1 MTLLTPSTARMAR
14 RLARGHG
21 RLRWRGRME
30 LGWGGG
36 WCWEGAGEG
45 VAQRGPRVLCLV
57 LMLTG
62 PEGGLTQVAE
72 GSSA

>member
-30 LGWGGG
+30 LGWGGPG
-36 WCWEGAGEG
+36 VGKGLGRGLHREDPGSCVWFSCSQDQKEG
-45 VAQRGPRVLCLV
+45 
-57 LMLTG
+57 
-62 PEGGLTQVAE
+62 
-72 GSSA
+72 